1 MSPAPGASQG
11 RTPGRSARR
20 ECLRVRVC
28 VSKPAYPYPRPRVC
42 PRVSAR
48 LPPVRCGGQGAD
60 EGRGPGR
67 GANTRDAHR
76 SSVLLPRRV
85 CAPLPALWPPAPF
98 LSAAVVGS
106 QVTWPWGQGS
116 RVSRGA
122 CRWPSGGTAAPAS
135 APSGSRD
142 LPKRMG
148 SGSPGCVGAGADPD
162 LARPTAGSGARE
174 ALAARR
180 PRPTDRPEAG
190 PRKPTCQSYRPT
202 GWAWE
207 ASQRNRGTPW
217 GARLRRDS
225 GVAPG
230 GLVGDPQLRPG
241 CAGAGWV
248 PGPVP
253 GPTGRGVFVWAS
265 RRTRVCRELDWASW
279 CWMHFHSLRWL
290 LNSQVWGFLPAAL

>member
-28 VSKPAYPYPRPRVC
+28 VSNPAYPYPRPRVC

-67 GANTRDAHR
+67 GADTRGAHR
-76 SSVLLPRRV
+76 SPVLLPHRV
-85 CAPLPALWPPAPF
+85 CATLPALRPPAP
-98 LSAAVVGS
+98 LHGAAVVGS

-116 RVSRGA
+116 RISLGA
-122 CRWPSGGTAAPAS
+122 CRWPAGGTAAPAS

-190 PRKPTCQSYRPT
+190 PRKPTCQSYRPA

-207 ASQRNRGTPW
+207 GSQRN
-217 GARLRRDS
+217 
-225 GVAPG
+225 
-230 GLVGDPQLRPG
+230 
-241 CAGAGWV
+241 
-248 PGPVP
+248 
-253 GPTGRGVFVWAS
+253 
-265 RRTRVCRELDWASW
+265 
-279 CWMHFHSLRWL
+279 
-290 LNSQVWGFLPAAL
+290 